1 MPYFPARL
9 DFLSPAVSAPGSPRM
24 AYGRN
29 VIRLIMILIIVFLP
43 EFNSDFEESLR
54 DALKQEDFTK
64 INKKITA
71 KALTQ
76 CKKNCLFMS
85 MEVSLSI

>member
-1 MPYFPARL
+1 
-9 DFLSPAVSAPGSPRM
+9 
-24 AYGRN
+24 
-29 VIRLIMILIIVFLP
+29 MILIIAFLP
-43 EFNSDFEESLR
+43 QFNSDFEESLR
-54 DALKQEDFTK
+54 EALKQEDFTK
-64 INKKITA
+64 INEKITA